1 MAIPSERSTLSTVD
15 EQRGTALTE
24 ALGATPA
31 PAARATTRK
40 KASKRLAA
48 AERREAPQLIPTD
61 VVPLSWGQRLSIVDA
76 LVHIIDG
83 LYVHLPLK
91 RAQYGFDPIRALA
104 QLRQQIPNLNDLQ
117 FHRALTGLMNR
128 LRDAHTQ
135 YSGPLTIAG
144 AVARLPFL
152 VEMWGP
158 PDARQFVVSK
168 VSDRRLVDD
177 SNFVAGVRL
186 QWWNGVPFD
195 RAVDLHADSETG
207 GRPDARYARAL
218 DSLTF
223 RSLEY
228 SPPPDEHWVD
238 VGYFDKAGKARI
250 VRFQWRVV
258 FPNRAP
264 TASRRRGARLKR
276 GIDPASE
283 AIRRA
288 KKLMF
293 SSRMWTEER
302 VSNRARRSL
311 IERYQDFLSSRTV
324 RTQSGSYGYLRI
336 WSFDVDDDDEFLD
349 AVIAHLRKLPNRG
362 MIVDIRDN
370 PGGFIWAAE
379 RMLQLFTP
387 RDVTPTKFAL
397 RATPM
402 TAQLAAARFNQEEFG
417 PWADSLAQAAATG
430 EPYSVHL
437 PITTIEQCNDRWQH
451 YSGPVV
457 VVVDANTYS
466 SGDLFAAGIVDN
478 QIGPLVCI
486 GEATGA
492 GGANVWTSGDVADAL
507 RAADLELPELANG
520 ANFNVAVRRAV
531 RSGDADGVL
540 IEDVG
545 IPGQPYFMTA
555 DDIFRSNCDLIEHC
569 GELLAAQPRSAMDVK
584 RVKNTLAITT
594 NGLEQVDVYAD
605 GHPVGPTIAVR
616 AKQRKRVALPANSE
630 EVEIIGFADN
640 TVRQRRRLRQEG

>member
-1 MAIPSERSTLSTVD
+1 
-15 EQRGTALTE
+15 
-24 ALGATPA
+24 
-31 PAARATTRK
+31 
-40 KASKRLAA
+40 
-48 AERREAPQLIPTD
+48 
-61 VVPLSWGQRLSIVDA
+61 
-76 LVHIIDG
+76 
-83 LYVHLPLK
+83 
-91 RAQYGFDPIRALA
+91 
-104 QLRQQIPNLNDLQ
+104 
-117 FHRALTGLMNR
+117 
-128 LRDAHTQ
+128 
-135 YSGPLTIAG
+135 
-144 AVARLPFL
+144 
-152 VEMWGP
+152 MWGP

-168 VSDRRLVDD
+168 ISDRRLVDD
-177 SNFVAGVRL
+177 PNFVAGVRL
-186 QWWNGVPFD
+186 QWWNGIPFD
-195 RAVDLHADSETG
+195 RAVDLHAESETG

-223 RSLEY
+223 RSLEF
-228 SPPPDEHWVD
+228 SPPPNEHWVD
-238 VGYFDKAGKARI
+238 VGYIDKAGKART

-258 FPNRAP
+258 CPNRAP
-264 TASRRRGARLKR
+264 TASKRLGARLKR
-276 GIDPASE
+276 GIDPAAE
-283 AIRRA
+283 AVRRA

-293 SSRMWTEER
+293 NSGLWAKERAASS
-302 VSNRARRSL
+302 RARRSL
-311 IERYQDFLSSRTV
+311 IDRYRDFLSSRPV
-324 RTQSGSYGYLRI
+324 RTRSGTYGYLRI
-336 WSFDVDDDDEFLD
+336 WSFDVDDDEEFLD
-349 AVIAHLRKLPNRG
+349 AAIAHLLKLTRRG
-362 MIVDIRDN
+362 IIIDIRAN

-437 PITTIEQCNDRWQH
+437 PITSIEQCNDRWQH

-492 GGANVWTSGDVADAL
+492 GGANVWTSGDVADAV

-540 IEDVG
+540 IEDAG

-555 DDIFRSNCDLIEHC
+555 DDIFHSNRDLIEHC
-569 GELLAAQPRSAMDVK
+569 GELLAAQPRSAMEVK
-584 RVKNTLAITT
+584 RLKNTLTITT
-594 NGLEQVDVYAD
+594 DGLAQLDVYAD
-605 GHPVGPTIAVR
+605 GHPVGPTITLR
-616 AKQRKRVALPANSE
+616 PGQSKRVPLPANSE
-630 EVEIIGFADN
+630 TVEVLGFADN
-640 TVRQRRRLRQEG
+640 TLRQRRRLRQEA